1 MRHSPAVSGSEN
13 KEYGAGGNGWASF
26 TPSSYFESKTSV
38 KQCEVNTSGQ
48 SHKSDLEAQQ
58 FRNKELSEGEK

>member
-1 MRHSPAVSGSEN
+1 MGGLHSHL
-13 KEYGAGGNGWASF
+13 
-26 TPSSYFESKTSV
+26 PSSYFESKASV